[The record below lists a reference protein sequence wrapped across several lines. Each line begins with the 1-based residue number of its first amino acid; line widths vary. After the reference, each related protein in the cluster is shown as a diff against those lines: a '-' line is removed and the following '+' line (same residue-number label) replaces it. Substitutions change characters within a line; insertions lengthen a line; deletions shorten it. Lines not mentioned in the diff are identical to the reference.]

1 MGLGKRPASVGAVT
15 AASQHAI
22 EQVFRHEYGRVVA
35 SLIRHTGDFELA
47 EDAVQDA
54 AAAALT
60 SWPASGVPQNPGAWL
75 TTTARRKAI
84 DRIRRQSNYA
94 RKLAELEHQTRQAE
108 DADQGEAL
116 DTQVRDDQLRLI
128 FTCCHPALALEA
140 QVALTLKTLGGL
152 STAEIAGGF
161 LTSETTMAQRIVR
174 AKRKIKKAGIPY
186 RVPSDDQ
193 LPDRLDAVLAVI
205 YLIFN
210 EGYFA
215 SSGDE
220 VVRQQLCSDA
230 IRLGQAICDLMPDEA
245 EALGLNALM
254 RLNHARRDARTVHD
268 RIVLLEDQDRA
279 LWHRDEIAI
288 AVDLLDKA
296 VRLEHPG
303 QYQLQAAIGAL
314 HSEAASFTDTDWEQI
329 LALYDRLHG
338 LRPGPVVALNR
349 AVAVAMARGADRG
362 LRELERIAE
371 ELDSYPW
378 FHSSRGE
385 LLRRVGRHEEA
396 TTSFRRAIA
405 LTNNRNALEFLED
418 RLAATS

>member
-1 MGLGKRPASVGAVT
+1 VT

-54 AAAALT
+54 VAAALM

-75 TTTARRKAI
+75 TTTARRKVI
-84 DRIRRQSNYA
+84 DRIRRQSNYE
-94 RKLAELEHQTRQAE
+94 RKLVELEHQTRQAE
-108 DADQGEAL
+108 GADQGEDL

-152 STAEIAGGF
+152 STAEIAAGF

-193 LPDRLDAVLAVI
+193 LPDRMDAVLAVI

-215 SSGDE
+215 SSGGE

-254 RLNHARRDARTVHD
+254 RLNHARRDARTVDD
-268 RIVLLEDQDRA
+268 RIVLLEDQDRS
-279 LWHRDEIAI
+279 LWHHAEIAI
-288 AVDLLDKA
+288 AIDLLDRA
-296 VRLEHPG
+296 LRLEHPG

-314 HSEAASFTDTDWEQI
+314 HSEAASFTETDWDQI
-329 LALYDRLHG
+329 LALYDRLHS

-349 AVAVAMARGADRG
+349 AVAVAMARGADKG
-362 LRELERIAE
+362 LQELERIAE
-371 ELDSYPW
+371 ELDGYPW